1 AALRGQAHPVAAPVV
16 LPAEVAVVIPAGRE
30 AQREHETA
38 LLARVEVLLGA
49 GVEREVSPQAP
60 RPVEPGRAV
69 RGAGGRPVAD
79 VVRSRGAEPAAADPG
94 LELVAG
100 TQRRAVPARGQVGEA
115 AAGAL
120 HAACEV
126 PRAIGPVVPG
136 APLGAGACVR
146 PAGRDRTGDD
156 AELAEQ
162 QYRPDPALRQMR
174 RSLGVGL
181 EGEPVA
187 DPVAEAAAEH
197 RLIRI

>member
-1 AALRGQAHPVAAPVV
+1 VGSEPARLRLSVDTAGLEIVLHAGVPAQPARLRGAALRGQAHPVAAPVV
-16 LPAEVAVVIPAGRE
+16 EVAVVIPAGRE

-100 TQRRAVPARGQVGEA
+100 TQRRAVPARGQ
-115 AAGAL
+115 
-120 HAACEV
+120 
-126 PRAIGPVVPG
+126 
-136 APLGAGACVR
+136 
-146 PAGRDRTGDD
+146 
-156 AELAEQ
+156 
-162 QYRPDPALRQMR
+162 
-174 RSLGVGL
+174 
-181 EGEPVA
+181 
-187 DPVAEAAAEH
+187 
-197 RLIRI
+197 